1 MKIDDN
7 KVTEVAYLAP
17 DIVLRMIINDK
28 ENLLDSCLKQKNIKV
43 VTSAFCFYEA
53 LSSLTKEEMIKNI
66 DKIYQLLTMIP
77 ITDLKQVSGKFYIE
91 DKKRISHL
99 RKIAL
104 REEDLHEIIERREI
118 YEK

>member
-1 MKIDDN
+1 MEINDN
-7 KVTEVAYLAP
+7 KATKVAYLAP
-17 DIVLRMIINDK
+17 DVVLKMIINDK
-28 ENLLDSCLKQKNIKV
+28 ENLLDSFLKQKEIKV

-53 LSSLTKEEMIKNI
+53 LSSLTKEEMIENI

-77 ITDLKQVSGKFYIE
+77 ITDLKQVSGKFYVE
-91 DKKRISHL
+91 DKRRISHL

-104 REEDLHEIIERREI
+104 RKEGN